1 MSLFA
6 LCVCVQVHVCI
17 IFRDK
22 TSFWELEASATQAI
36 GKAEAPGVAG
46 GQEQGH
52 IDQPSANVGGG
63 EEGLESSAQ
72 TWEGGV

>member
-6 LCVCVQVHVCI
+6 LCVCVQVHVCM

-46 GQEQGH
+46 AQEQGH
-52 IDQPSANVGGG
+52 TDQPSANVG
-63 EEGLESSAQ
+63 EEVLESSAQ